1 MTDTRPIAVFGA
13 GGKTGTELLR
23 RALARDIPIR
33 AFEHTVPGPDE
44 RVGDF
49 EYIECDVLS
58 DDFAGDLD
66 GCRAVISTL
75 GVAFGPGNAIDPPP
89 LYTDGT
95 RNLLGAMAQAKIDRI
110 AVISAAFV
118 EHQSSVPAWFE
129 LTAKPALFNILEQM
143 RAMEAM
149 LSDAQGIKWT
159 TARPGW
165 LLDEPYTGEAVITD
179 ERLAEGC
186 FRCRHADLAASLLE
200 FVCEDTWINAKPAIG
215 RPEAE
220 HFESPATIKAELGI
234 D

>member
-23 RALARDIPIR
+23 HALARDIPIR

-95 RNLLGAMAQAKIDRI
+95 RNLLGAMAQTKIDRI
-110 AVISAAFV
+110 A
-118 EHQSSVPAWFE
+118 E
-129 LTAKPALFNILEQM
+129 
-143 RAMEAM
+143 
-149 LSDAQGIKWT
+149 
-159 TARPGW
+159 
-165 LLDEPYTGEAVITD
+165 
-179 ERLAEGC
+179 
-186 FRCRHADLAASLLE
+186 
-200 FVCEDTWINAKPAIG
+200 IG
-215 RPEAE
+215 RA
-220 HFESPATIKAELGI
+220 HV
-234 D
+234 